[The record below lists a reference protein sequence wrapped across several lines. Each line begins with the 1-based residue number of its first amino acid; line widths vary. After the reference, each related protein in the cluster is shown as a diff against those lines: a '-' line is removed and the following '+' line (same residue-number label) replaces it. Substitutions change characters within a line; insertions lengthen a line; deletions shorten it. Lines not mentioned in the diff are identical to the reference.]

1 MVSDPA
7 SQSPA
12 IQLDIAGA
20 FLQIGDADVMREML
34 SMMVELLATE
44 TLKIASSL
52 QAGDL
57 SEVVGSL
64 HSLKGS
70 IPIFCTPSVI
80 ALVEQS
86 ELTAKSGDVA
96 QAHADFLKLKPM
108 LQQLGDEIVQFLCS
122 ATPQS

>member
-7 SQSPA
+7 SQLPGTH
-12 IQLDIAGA
+12 LDIAGA
-20 FLQIGDADVMREML
+20 LVRIGDADVMRDML
-34 SMMVELLATE
+34 SMMAELLATE
-44 TLKIASSL
+44 TPKIAVSL

-57 SEVVGSL
+57 TEAAGSL
-64 HSLKGS
+64 HSLKGC

-80 ALVEQS
+80 SQVAQS

>member
-7 SQSPA
+7 SQSPGT
-12 IQLDIAGA
+12 QLDIAGA
-20 FLQIGDADVMREML
+20 FLRIGDVDVMRDML

-44 TLKIASSL
+44 TLKIATSL

-57 SEVVGSL
+57 SEAVGSL

-86 ELTAKSGDVA
+86 ELSARSGNVA
-96 QAHADFLKLKPM
+96 QVHADFIKLKPM